1 MATQVQRLPVSG
13 TGIAA
18 APSGPSQ
25 WWIMGGVK
33 DFLLFAGTPFLILPT
48 IILLERYIAASQ
60 LYLVVAA
67 FGALGHHLPGMMRA
81 YGDRDLFQRFKTRF
95 LVGPIVLIGTCM
107 AFGFV
112 DPSMYAITVIAY
124 GWGLWHGLMQVFG
137 FLRIYDAKVK
147 SFSTVTARLDMW
159 MCITW
164 FGSGILFSA
173 SRMHFLLEAF
183 YYAGG
188 PQVPAAW
195 IDAARVVWGTTTVL
209 ITLTFLVNAVYR
221 WRSGN
226 PAHPM
231 KYFTMA
237 TSIGF
242 WIYVCMGVNNLL
254 VGIIMF
260 EIFHDV
266 QYLSIV
272 WMFNR
277 KRAQT
282 QPDHVGRFTRW
293 LFGQAR
299 ARAVLYVGLV
309 MAYGCLYFIEMG
321 LSKWNPVSLT
331 DNTPVWGGILAA
343 SGLLHFYYDGFI
355 WKVKEK
361 PTRALLGLDGGRD
374 VSGAG
379 RWWNRQ
385 WVHMPSWFEH
395 GFNWTPFALICAL
408 FFYSAYHPAMD
419 EIGARLALA
428 TTFPDYDLAQSNLG
442 IVRYTQGDLQGAV
455 EINRRTL
462 ATNPADRTLRHT
474 LTTNLGSTLIELAER
489 DVRRGQLQEARKH
502 LSEAHGLDASYAD
515 ALNNQGAEL
524 TRNNQHRDA
533 AIKYQ
538 MALMM
543 DPDHPYYHMNLAI
556 AFAHL
561 GRLPESL
568 KEAQI
573 AARIKPNDA
582 NIRTLVNQLQARVD
596 AQSSP

>member
-1 MATQVQRLPVSG
+1 MATQVSRVGAGADSAMP
-13 TGIAA
+13 A
-18 APSGPSQ
+18 PSQ

-48 IILLERYIAASQ
+48 IILLERYIAASD
-60 LYLVVAA
+60 LYLAVAA

-81 YGDRDLFQRFKTRF
+81 YGDRDLFQRFKMRF
-95 LVGPIVLIGTCM
+95 ILGPIVLLGTCT

-159 MCITW
+159 MCIAW
-164 FGSGILFSA
+164 FGFGILFSS

-188 PQVPAAW
+188 PQIASSW
-195 IDAARVVWGTTTVL
+195 IDNARVVWGTAVVL
-209 ITLTFLVNAVYR
+209 ITLSFLVNAIYR
-221 WRSGN
+221 WRIGT

-231 KYFTMA
+231 KYFTLV
-237 TSIGF
+237 TSISF
-242 WIYVCMGVNNLL
+242 WIYVCMGVHNLL
-254 VGIIMF
+254 VGIMMF

-293 LFGQAR
+293 LFGQAQSR
-299 ARAVLYVGLV
+299 AILYVGLV

-361 PTRALLGLDGGRD
+361 PTRKLLGLDGGRE
-374 VSGAG
+374 VSGDG
-379 RWWNRQ
+379 NWWNRQ
-385 WVHMPSWFEH
+385 WVRMPGWFEH
-395 GFNWTPFALICAL
+395 GFNWTPFALICGL
-408 FFYSAYHPAMD
+408 FFYSAFNPALN
-419 EIGARLALA
+419 EVSARTALA
-428 TTFPDYDLAQSNLG
+428 TTFPDYDLAQSNMG
-442 IVRYTQGDLQGAV
+442 IVLYTEGDLEGAID
-455 EINRRTL
+455 INRRTL
-462 ATNPADRTLRHT
+462 STNPRDRILKNT
-474 LTTNLGSTLIELAER
+474 LTTNLGSNLIELSER
-489 DVRRGQLQEARKH
+489 EVRQGNLQLAQGH
-502 LSEAHGLDASYAD
+502 LEVAYGVDPTYAD

-524 TRNNQHRDA
+524 AKKNQHRDA

-538 MALMM
+538 MAILMK
-543 DPDHPYYHMNLAI
+543 PDHAYYRMNLAI
-556 AFAHL
+556 AFARL
-561 GRLPESL
+561 GSLPEAL
-568 KEAQI
+568 NEAQV
-573 AARIKPNDA
+573 AAKINPDDA
-582 NIRTLVNQLQARVD
+582 NIRNLVNQLEARIK
-596 AQSSP
+596 QGSTP